1 MRLLSLTLE
10 NWRAVESC
18 TIKFDTAVTLIEG
31 DNEVGK
37 SSLVEALRL
46 LFTHQSSSVDKK
58 KVKPIR
64 PVNKDVGSTVEAE
77 ITCGEYHFI
86 YRKTY
91 NKNKATELNIL
102 APVSEQLV
110 GGDAHNRAAEIM
122 SAHVDMALWD
132 ALLMEQGKEIGGVK
146 LSDSDGLAR
155 ALDNAA
161 GGSGFSG
168 EESALFDAVQVEYE
182 NYFTPSSGNYKVSVI
197 QRQRAVEETR
207 DRVASLKATLREL
220 DDDLRRFEGVSA
232 EISRLQRALP
242 ELHAAKEQHEQRWTA
257 IDSLQARLNAKE
269 EEGKP
274 LQQLLEHARSQW
286 QRRQDAA
293 ADIARREQDLAQ
305 KQAALQPLAEHA
317 TELERTVQAA
327 EATHKD
333 LQVQRR
339 ALQHAL
345 QQARRDTAYLQDAAE
360 LARLQQLLERV
371 QTQRAELAALRKTL
385 ADIHITAEGRK
396 HIQAAASALD
406 VASRTRDNAATR
418 LSIDVLQAAEF
429 QLNGEAISLRPGTPL
444 ERQVAESLQ
453 IDIPELA
460 RITIAPA
467 ASAGELAAEVDAKQ
481 EELGTLLARY
491 QVKNV
496 EQAITADEQRA
507 DTEQLLRS
515 AQQRLQ
521 DTLQGADEEALQAD
535 RARLQQ
541 ACEDALQQ
549 RDPGQALPASE
560 REARAQ
566 LETATEALD
575 ACESELDQEAGRLAE
590 QRAEL
595 TRAQSQQQQAS
606 TELNALSSVL
616 EDKRSSLAQEREA
629 EADAALEQAV
639 TEREQQ
645 LAAITAELEQLR
657 AQLQAEDPDSARL
670 QRDNASQALRRAER
684 DIIDQQQE
692 QAVLKSRLDRAQAN
706 GLFEELEA
714 AEQAMAEAE
723 DTLAATERRAAAAKL
738 LWETLN
744 EQRDASRQAYVAPL
758 RDGIRSLGKIV
769 FGSDF
774 DIVLGEDWTILDV
787 IRDGKTIPFD
797 SLSVGAKEQLG
808 ILTRLAAARIVA
820 DQGGVPVIIDDAL
833 GFSDPT
839 RLQSM
844 GAAIAAA
851 GRDAQVV
858 VLTCTPGRFMY
869 LGEVGV
875 RRL

>member
-1 MRLLSLTLE
+1 MKLLTLTLE
-10 NWRAVESC
+10 NWRGVSHSQIE
-18 TIKFDTAVTLIEG
+18 FDQAVTLIEG
-31 DNEVGK
+31 PNEVGK
-37 SSLVEALRL
+37 SSLVEALRM
-46 LFTHQSSSVDKK
+46 LFREKSGSKK
-58 KVKPIR
+58 KEVQAVQ
-64 PVNKDVGSTVEAE
+64 PVGEDVGSSVAAE
-77 ITCGEYHFI
+77 VRCGDYHFT
-86 YRKTY
+86 YSKTY
-91 NKNKATELNIL
+91 NRKHGTELRIL
-102 APVSEQLV
+102 APRAEQLT
-110 GGDAHNRAAEIM
+110 GDDAHNRAWEILSGHM
-122 SAHVDMALWD
+122 DMALWD
-132 ALLMEQGKEIGGVK
+132 ALLVEQGKEIGGVR
-146 LSDSDGLAR
+146 LADSDGLAR

-161 GGSGFSG
+161 GGAGVSG
-168 EESALFDAVQVEYE
+168 EESALFDAVQAEYE
-182 NYFTPSSGNYKVSVI
+182 RYFTLKTGKARYSEQQ
-197 QRQRAVEETR
+197 QRVEQHSAQ
-207 DRVASLKATLREL
+207 VQQLKTTLREL

-481 EELGTLLARY
+481 QELDTLLARY
-491 QVKNV
+491 QVKSV
-496 EQAITADEQRA
+496 EQAITLDEQRA

-521 DTLQGADEEALQAD
+521 DTLQGADKEALQAD
-535 RARLQQ
+535 CARRQQ
-541 ACEDALQQ
+541 ACDEALQQ

-566 LETATEALD
+566 LETASEALD

-590 QRAEL
+590 QRDEL

-616 EDKRSSLAQEREA
+616 EEKRSSLAQEREA
-629 EADAALEQAV
+629 EADAALGQAV

-657 AQLQAEDPDSARL
+657 AQLEAEDPDSARL
-670 QRDNASQALRRAER
+670 QRDNATQALRRAER

-714 AEQAMAEAE
+714 AEQALAEAE

-744 EQRDASRQAYVAPL
+744 AQRDASRQAYVAPL

>member
-1 MRLLSLTLE
+1 MKLLTLTLE
-10 NWRAVESC
+10 NWRGVSASHIE
-18 TIKFDTAVTLIEG
+18 FDNAVTLIEG
-31 DNEVGK
+31 RNEVGK
-37 SSLVEALRL
+37 SSLVEALRM
-46 LFTHQSSSVDKK
+46 LFREKSGSKK
-58 KVKPIR
+58 KEVQAVQ
-64 PVNKDVGSTVEAE
+64 PVGQDVGSSVAAE
-77 ITCGEYHFI
+77 VRCGDYHFH
-86 YRKTY
+86 YSKTY
-91 NKNKATELNIL
+91 NRKAGTELRIL
-102 APVSEQLV
+102 APGAEQLT
-110 GGDAHNRAAEIM
+110 GDDAHNRAWEILSGHM
-122 SAHVDMALWD
+122 DMALWD
-132 ALLMEQGKEIGGVK
+132 ALLVEQGKEIGGVR
-146 LSDSDGLAR
+146 LADSDGLAR

-161 GGSGFSG
+161 GGAGVSG
-168 EESALFDAVQVEYE
+168 EESALFEAVQAEYE
-182 NYFTPSSGNYKVSVI
+182 RYFTLKTGKARYSDQQ
-197 QRQRAVEETR
+197 QRVEQHSTQ
-207 DRVASLKATLREL
+207 VQLLKTTLREL

-242 ELHAAKEQHEQRWTA
+242 ELQQAKEQHEQRWTA

-274 LQQLLEHARSQW
+274 LQQLLDHARTQW
-286 QRRQDAA
+286 QKRQEAA

-327 EATHKD
+327 EAAHKE
-333 LQVQRR
+333 LQLQRR

-385 ADIHITAEGRK
+385 AGIHITAEGRK
-396 HIQAAASALD
+396 NIQAAASALD

-418 LSIDVLQAAEF
+418 LSIDALQAAEF
-429 QLNGEAISLRPGTPL
+429 QLNGEAISLRPGAPL

-481 EELGTLLARY
+481 QELDTLLARY
-491 QVKNV
+491 QVKSV
-496 EQAITADEQRA
+496 EQAITLDEQRA
-507 DTEQLLRS
+507 DAEQLLRS

-535 RARLQQ
+535 CARRQQ

-549 RDPGQALPASE
+549 RDPGQELPASE

-566 LETATEALD
+566 LETASEALD

-629 EADAALEQAV
+629 APDDALEQAV
-639 TEREQQ
+639 AEREQQ
-645 LAAITAELEQLR
+645 LAAITDELEHLR
-657 AQLQAEDPDSARL
+657 AQLEAEDPDSARL
-670 QRDNASQALRRAER
+670 QRDNATQALRRAER

-714 AEQAMAEAE
+714 AEQALAEAE

-744 EQRDASRQAYVAPL
+744 AQRDASRQAYVAPL

>member
-1 MRLLSLTLE
+1 MKLLTLTLE
-10 NWRAVESC
+10 NWRGVSASQIE
-18 TIKFDTAVTLIEG
+18 FDNAVTLIEG
-31 DNEVGK
+31 PNEVGK
-37 SSLVEALRL
+37 SSLVEALRM
-46 LFTHQSSSVDKK
+46 LFREKSGSKK
-58 KVKPIR
+58 KEVQAVQ
-64 PVNKDVGSTVEAE
+64 PVGQDVGSSVAAE
-77 ITCGEYHFI
+77 VRCGDYHFH
-86 YRKTY
+86 YSKTY
-91 NKNKATELNIL
+91 NRKAGTELRIL
-102 APVSEQLV
+102 APRAEQLT
-110 GGDAHNRAAEIM
+110 GDDAHNRAWEILSDHM
-122 SAHVDMALWD
+122 DMALWD
-132 ALLMEQGKEIGGVK
+132 ALLVEQGKEIGGVR
-146 LSDSDGLAR
+146 LADSDGLAR

-161 GGSGFSG
+161 GGAGVSG
-168 EESALFDAVQVEYE
+168 EESALFDAVQAEYE
-182 NYFTPSSGNYKVSVI
+182 RYFTLKTGKPRYGDQQ
-197 QRQRAVEETR
+197 QRVEQHSTQ
-207 DRVASLKATLREL
+207 VQQLKTTLREL
-220 DDDLRRFEGVSA
+220 DDDLRRFENVSA

-242 ELHAAKEQHEQRWTA
+242 ELQHAKEQHEQRWTA
-257 IDSLQARLNAKE
+257 IDSLQARLTAKE

-274 LQQLLEHARSQW
+274 LQQLLDHARSQW

-293 ADIARREQDLAQ
+293 ADIARREQDLEQ
-305 KQAALQPLAEHA
+305 KQATLQPLAEHA
-317 TELERTVQAA
+317 AELQRTVQAV

-371 QTQRAELAALRKTL
+371 NTQRAELAALRKTL

-418 LSIDVLQAAEF
+418 LSIDALQAAEF
-429 QLNGEAISLRPGTPL
+429 QLNGEAISLRPGAPL

-481 EELGTLLARY
+481 QELDTLLARY
-491 QVKNV
+491 QVKSV
-496 EQAITADEQRA
+496 EQAITLDEQRA
-507 DTEQLLRS
+507 DAEQLLRS

-541 ACEDALQQ
+541 ACDDALQQ
-549 RDPGQALPASE
+549 RDPGQVLPASE

-566 LETATEALD
+566 LETASEALD
-575 ACESELDQEAGRLAE
+575 ACESELDQEGGRLAE
-590 QRAEL
+590 QRDEL

-616 EDKRSSLAQEREA
+616 EDKRSSLAQERDA
-629 EADAALEQAV
+629 EPDAALEQAV

-645 LAAITAELEQLR
+645 LAAITTELEQLR
-657 AQLQAEDPDSARL
+657 AQLEAEDPGSARL
-670 QRDNASQALRRAER
+670 QRDNATQALRRAER

-714 AEQAMAEAE
+714 AEQALAEAE
-723 DTLAATERRAAAAKL
+723 DTLAATERRAVAAKL

-744 EQRDASRQAYVAPL
+744 AQRDASRQAYVAPL

-820 DQGGVPVIIDDAL
+820 DDGGVPVIIDDAL
-833 GFSDPT
+833 GFSDPS

>member
-1 MRLLSLTLE
+1 MKLLTLTLE
-10 NWRAVESC
+10 NWRGVSASHIE
-18 TIKFDTAVTLIEG
+18 FDNAVTLIEG
-31 DNEVGK
+31 RNEVGK
-37 SSLVEALRL
+37 SSLVEALRM
-46 LFTHQSSSVDKK
+46 LFREKSGSKK
-58 KVKPIR
+58 KEVQAVQ
-64 PVNKDVGSTVEAE
+64 PVGQDVGSSVAAE
-77 ITCGEYHFI
+77 VRCGDYHFH
-86 YRKTY
+86 YSKTY
-91 NKNKATELNIL
+91 NRKAGTELRIL
-102 APVSEQLV
+102 APRAEQLT
-110 GGDAHNRAAEIM
+110 GDDAHNRAWEILSGHM
-122 SAHVDMALWD
+122 DMALWD
-132 ALLMEQGKEIGGVK
+132 ALLVEQGKEIGGVR
-146 LSDSDGLAR
+146 LADSDGLAR

-161 GGSGFSG
+161 GGAGVSG
-168 EESALFDAVQVEYE
+168 EESALFDAVQAEYE
-182 NYFTPSSGNYKVSVI
+182 RYFTLKTGKARYGE
-197 QRQRAVEETR
+197 QQHHVEQHSTQ
-207 DRVASLKATLREL
+207 VQQLKTTLREL

-242 ELHAAKEQHEQRWTA
+242 ELQQAKEQHEQRWTA

-269 EEGKP
+269 DECKP

-286 QRRQDAA
+286 QRRQEAA

-317 TELERTVQAA
+317 AELERTVQAA

-339 ALQHAL
+339 ALQQAL

-371 QTQRAELAALRKTL
+371 QTQRAELAGLRKTL
-385 ADIHITAEGRK
+385 SDIHITAEGRK
-396 HIQAAASALD
+396 NIQAAASALD

-418 LSIDVLQAAEF
+418 LSIDALQALDVR
-429 QLNGEAISLRPGTPL
+429 LNNEAISLRPGAPL

-453 IDIPELA
+453 IHIPELV

-467 ASAGELAAEVDAKQ
+467 ASAGELAAEVAARQQ
-481 EELGTLLARY
+481 ELDTLLTRY
-491 QVKNV
+491 QVSSV
-496 EQAITADEQRA
+496 EQAITLDEQRA
-507 DTEQLLRS
+507 DAEQLLRS

-535 RARLQQ
+535 RARRQQ
-541 ACEDALQQ
+541 ACDDALQQ

-566 LETATEALD
+566 LETASEALD

-590 QRAEL
+590 QRDEL

-616 EDKRSSLAQEREA
+616 EDKRGSLAQEREA
-629 EADAALEQAV
+629 EADAVMEQAV

-645 LAAITAELEQLR
+645 LAAITAELQQLR
-657 AQLQAEDPDSARL
+657 AQLEAEDPDSARL

-744 EQRDASRQAYVAPL
+744 AQRDASRQAYVAPL

>member
-1 MRLLSLTLE
+1 MRLLTLTLE
-10 NWRAVESC
+10 NWRGVSHSQIE
-18 TIKFDTAVTLIEG
+18 FDDAVTLIEG
-31 DNEVGK
+31 PNEVGK
-37 SSLVEALRL
+37 SSLVEALRM
-46 LFTHQSSSVDKK
+46 LFREKSGSKK
-58 KVKPIR
+58 KEVQAVQ
-64 PVNKDVGSTVEAE
+64 PVGQDVGSSVAAE
-77 ITCGEYHFI
+77 VRCGDYHFH
-86 YRKTY
+86 YSKTY
-91 NKNKATELNIL
+91 NRKAGTELRIL
-102 APVSEQLV
+102 APRAEQLA
-110 GGDAHNRAAEIM
+110 GDDAHNRAWEILSGHM
-122 SAHVDMALWD
+122 DMALWD
-132 ALLMEQGKEIGGVK
+132 ALLVEQGKEIGGVR
-146 LSDSDGLAR
+146 LADSDGLAR

-161 GGSGFSG
+161 GGAGVSG
-168 EESALFDAVQVEYE
+168 EESALFDAVQAEYE
-182 NYFTPSSGNYKVSVI
+182 RYFTLKSGKARYGEQQ
-197 QRQRAVEETR
+197 QRVEQHSAQVEQ
-207 DRVASLKATLREL
+207 LKTTLREL

-242 ELHAAKEQHEQRWTA
+242 ELQHAKEQHEQRWAA
-257 IDSLQARLNAKE
+257 IDSLQARLNAKDD
-269 EEGKP
+269 EGKP
-274 LQQLLEHARSQW
+274 LQQLLDHARSQW

-317 TELERTVQAA
+317 AELARTVQAA

-333 LQVQRR
+333 LQTQRR

-371 QTQRAELAALRKTL
+371 QAQRAELAELRKTL
-385 ADIHITAEGRK
+385 AEIHITAEGRK
-396 HIQAAASALD
+396 NIQAAASALD

-418 LSIDVLQAAEF
+418 LSIDALQALDVR
-429 QLNGEAISLRPGTPL
+429 LNDEAISLRPGAPL

-467 ASAGELAAEVDAKQ
+467 ASAGELAADVDAKQ
-481 EELGTLLARY
+481 QELDTLLARY
-491 QVKNV
+491 QVTSV
-496 EQAITADEQRA
+496 EQAITLDEQRA
-507 DTEQLLRS
+507 DAEQLLRS

-541 ACEDALQQ
+541 ACADALQQ

-566 LETATEALD
+566 LETASEALD

-590 QRAEL
+590 QRDEL

-616 EDKRSSLAQEREA
+616 EDKRSSLALEREA
-629 EADAALEQAV
+629 EPDADLEQAV
-639 TEREQQ
+639 AEREQQ

-657 AQLQAEDPDSARL
+657 AQLEAEDPDSARL

-714 AEQAMAEAE
+714 AEQALAEAE

-744 EQRDASRQAYVAPL
+744 AQRDASRQAYVAPL

-820 DQGGVPVIIDDAL
+820 GQGGVPVIIDDAL
-833 GFSDPT
+833 GFSDPS

-869 LGEVGV
+869 LGQVGV

>member
-1 MRLLSLTLE
+1 MKLLTLTLE
-10 NWRAVESC
+10 NWRGVIASHIE
-18 TIKFDTAVTLIEG
+18 FDNAVTLIEG
-31 DNEVGK
+31 PNEVGK
-37 SSLVEALRL
+37 SSLVEALRM
-46 LFTHQSSSVDKK
+46 LFREKSGSKK
-58 KVKPIR
+58 KEVQAVQ
-64 PVNKDVGSTVEAE
+64 PVGQDVGSSVAAE
-77 ITCGEYHFI
+77 VRCGDYHFH
-86 YRKTY
+86 YSKTY
-91 NKNKATELNIL
+91 NRKAGTELRII
-102 APVSEQLV
+102 APRVEQLT
-110 GGDAHNRAAEIM
+110 GDDAHNRAWEILSGHM
-122 SAHVDMALWD
+122 DMALWD
-132 ALLMEQGKEIGGVK
+132 ALLVEQGKEIGGVK
-146 LSDSDGLAR
+146 LADSDGLAR

-161 GGSGFSG
+161 GGAGVSG
-168 EESALFDAVQVEYE
+168 EESALFDAVQAEYE
-182 NYFTPSSGNYKVSVI
+182 RYFTLKTGKPRYADEQQRVEKNHEKV
-197 QRQRAVEETR
+197 QQ
-207 DRVASLKATLREL
+207 LQATLREL
-220 DDDLRRFEGVSA
+220 EDDLRRFEGVSA

-242 ELHAAKEQHEQRWTA
+242 ELQEAKEQHEQRWTA

-274 LQQLLEHARSQW
+274 LQQLLDHARNQW

-293 ADIARREQDLAQ
+293 AEIARREQDLAQ
-305 KQAALQPLAEHA
+305 KHAALQPLAEHA
-317 TELERTVQAA
+317 RELERTVQAA
-327 EATHKD
+327 EATHKE
-333 LQVQRR
+333 LQTQRR
-339 ALQHAL
+339 ALQQAL
-345 QQARRDTAYLQDAAE
+345 QQARRDTACLQNAEE
-360 LARLQQLLERV
+360 LARLQQLLQRV
-371 QTQRAELAALRKTL
+371 HTQRTELAALRKTL
-385 ADIHITAEGRK
+385 ADIHITAEGRRT
-396 HIQAAASALD
+396 IQAAASALD

-418 LSIDVLQAAEF
+418 LSIDALQAAEF
-429 QLNGEAISLRPGTPL
+429 QLNGEAISLRPGAPL
-444 ERQVAESLQ
+444 ERQVAENLQ

-467 ASAGELAAEVDAKQ
+467 ASAGELAADVDAKQ
-481 EELGTLLARY
+481 QELDTLLARY
-491 QVKNV
+491 QVKSV
-496 EQAITADEQRA
+496 EQAITLDEQRA
-507 DTEQLLRS
+507 DAEQLLRS

-535 RARLQQ
+535 CARLQQ

-549 RDPGQALPASE
+549 RDPGQAMPTSE

-566 LETATEALD
+566 LETASEALD

-590 QRAEL
+590 QRDEL

-629 EADAALEQAV
+629 EPDAALEQAV

-657 AQLQAEDPDSARL
+657 AQLEAEDPDSARL
-670 QRDNASQALRRAER
+670 QRDNATQALRRAER

-714 AEQAMAEAE
+714 AEQALAEAE

-744 EQRDASRQAYVAPL
+744 AQRDASRQAYVAPL

-774 DIVLGEDWTILDV
+774 DLVLGEDWTILDV

>member
-1 MRLLSLTLE
+1 MKLLTLTLE
-10 NWRAVESC
+10 NWRGVSASQIE
-18 TIKFDTAVTLIEG
+18 FDNAVTLIEG
-31 DNEVGK
+31 PNEVGK
-37 SSLVEALRL
+37 SSLVEALRM
-46 LFTHQSSSVDKK
+46 LFREKSGSKK
-58 KVKPIR
+58 KEVQAVQ
-64 PVNKDVGSTVEAE
+64 PVGQDVGSSVAAE
-77 ITCGEYHFI
+77 VRCGDYHFH
-86 YRKTY
+86 YSKTY
-91 NKNKATELNIL
+91 NRKAGTELRIL
-102 APVSEQLV
+102 APRAEQLT
-110 GGDAHNRAAEIM
+110 GDDAHNRAWEILSGHM
-122 SAHVDMALWD
+122 DMALWD
-132 ALLMEQGKEIGGVK
+132 ALLVEQGKEIGGVR
-146 LSDSDGLAR
+146 LADSDGLAR

-161 GGSGFSG
+161 GGAGVSG
-168 EESALFDAVQVEYE
+168 EESALFDAVQAEYE
-182 NYFTPSSGNYKVSVI
+182 RYFTLKTGKARYGEQQ
-197 QRQRAVEETR
+197 QRVEQHSTQ
-207 DRVASLKATLREL
+207 VQQLKTTLREL

-242 ELHAAKEQHEQRWTA
+242 ELQAAKDQHEQRWTA
-257 IDSLQARLNAKE
+257 IDSLQARLTAKE

-274 LQQLLEHARSQW
+274 LQQLLDHARTQW
-286 QRRQDAA
+286 QKRQEAA

-333 LQVQRR
+333 LQTQRR

-371 QTQRAELAALRKTL
+371 QTQRAELTALRKTL

-396 HIQAAASALD
+396 NIQAAASALD

-418 LSIDVLQAAEF
+418 LSIDALQAAEF
-429 QLNGEAISLRPGTPL
+429 QLNGEAISLRPGAPL

-453 IDIPELA
+453 IDIPQLA

-481 EELGTLLARY
+481 RELDTLLARY
-491 QVKNV
+491 QVKSV
-496 EQAITADEQRA
+496 EQAITLDEQRA
-507 DTEQLLRS
+507 DAEQLLRS

-566 LETATEALD
+566 LETASEALD

-639 TEREQQ
+639 AEREQQ

-657 AQLQAEDPDSARL
+657 AQLEAEDPDSARL

-714 AEQAMAEAE
+714 AEQALAEAE

-744 EQRDASRQAYVAPL
+744 AQRDASRQAYVAPL

>member
-1 MRLLSLTLE
+1 MRLLTLTLE
-10 NWRAVESC
+10 NWRGVRASHIE
-18 TIKFDTAVTLIEG
+18 FDNGVTLIEG
-31 DNEVGK
+31 PNEVGK
-37 SSLVEALRL
+37 SSLVEALRM
-46 LFTHQSSSVDKK
+46 LFREKSGSKK
-58 KVKPIR
+58 KEVQAVQ
-64 PVNKDVGSTVEAE
+64 PVGQDVGSSVSAE
-77 ITCGEYHFI
+77 VRCGDYHFL
-86 YRKTY
+86 YSKTY
-91 NKNKATELNIL
+91 NRKAGTVLQIL
-102 APVSEQLV
+102 APRAEQLT
-110 GGDAHNRAAEIM
+110 GDDAHNRAWEILSSHM
-122 SAHVDMALWD
+122 DMALWD
-132 ALLMEQGKEIGGVK
+132 ALLVEQGKEIGGVR
-146 LSDSDGLAR
+146 LADSDGLAR

-161 GGSGFSG
+161 GGAGVSG
-168 EESALFDAVQVEYE
+168 EESALFDAVQAEYE
-182 NYFTPSSGNYKVSVI
+182 RYFTLKTGKARYGEQQ
-197 QRQRAVEETR
+197 QRVEQHSTQ
-207 DRVASLKATLREL
+207 VQQLKATLREL

-242 ELHAAKEQHEQRWTA
+242 ELQAAKEQHEQRWTA
-257 IDSLQARLNAKE
+257 IDSLQARLTAKE

-274 LQQLLEHARSQW
+274 LQQLLDHARSQW

-317 TELERTVQAA
+317 AELERTVQAA
-327 EATHKD
+327 EATHKE
-333 LQVQRR
+333 LQAQRR

-345 QQARRDTAYLQDAAE
+345 QQARRDAAYLQDAAE
-360 LARLQQLLERV
+360 LARLQQLLDRV

-385 ADIHITAEGRK
+385 ADIHITAEGRRN
-396 HIQAAASALD
+396 IQAAASALD

-418 LSIDVLQAAEF
+418 LSIDALQAAEF
-429 QLNGEAISLRPGTPL
+429 QLNGEVISLRPGTPL

-481 EELGTLLARY
+481 QELDTLLARY
-491 QVKNV
+491 QVKSV
-496 EQAITADEQRA
+496 EQAITLDEQRA
-507 DTEQLLRS
+507 DAEQLLRS

-535 RARLQQ
+535 IERRQQ
-541 ACEDALQQ
+541 ACDDALQQ

-566 LETATEALD
+566 LETASEALD

-590 QRAEL
+590 QRDEL

-616 EDKRSSLAQEREA
+616 EDKRSSLAQERKA
-629 EADAALEQAV
+629 EPDAALEKAV
-639 TEREQQ
+639 TGREQQ

-657 AQLQAEDPDSARL
+657 AQLEAEDPDSARL
-670 QRDNASQALRRAER
+670 QRDNATQALRRAER

-706 GLFEELEA
+706 GLFEDLEA
-714 AEQAMAEAE
+714 AEQALAEAE

-744 EQRDASRQAYVAPL
+744 AQRDASRQAYVAPL

-769 FGSDF
+769 FGSGF

-787 IRDGKTIPFD
+787 SRDGKTIPFD

>member
-1 MRLLSLTLE
+1 M
-10 NWRAVESC
+10 
-18 TIKFDTAVTLIEG
+18 
-31 DNEVGK
+31 
-37 SSLVEALRL
+37 
-46 LFTHQSSSVDKK
+46 
-58 KVKPIR
+58 
-64 PVNKDVGSTVEAE
+64 
-77 ITCGEYHFI
+77 
-86 YRKTY
+86 
-91 NKNKATELNIL
+91 
-102 APVSEQLV
+102 
-110 GGDAHNRAAEIM
+110 
-122 SAHVDMALWD
+122 
-132 ALLMEQGKEIGGVK
+132 
-146 LSDSDGLAR
+146 
-155 ALDNAA
+155 
-161 GGSGFSG
+161 
-168 EESALFDAVQVEYE
+168 
-182 NYFTPSSGNYKVSVI
+182 
-197 QRQRAVEETR
+197 
-207 DRVASLKATLREL
+207 
-220 DDDLRRFEGVSA
+220 
-232 EISRLQRALP
+232 
-242 ELHAAKEQHEQRWTA
+242 
-257 IDSLQARLNAKE
+257 
-269 EEGKP
+269 
-274 LQQLLEHARSQW
+274 
-286 QRRQDAA
+286 
-293 ADIARREQDLAQ
+293 DIARREQDLAQ

-317 TELERTVQAA
+317 GELERTVQAA

-371 QTQRAELAALRKTL
+371 QAQRTELAALRKTL

-396 HIQAAASALD
+396 NIQAAASALD

-418 LSIDVLQAAEF
+418 LSIDALQALDVR
-429 QLNGEAISLRPGTPL
+429 LNDEAISLRPGAPL
-444 ERQVAESLQ
+444 ERQVAEKLQ

-481 EELGTLLARY
+481 QELNTLLARY
-491 QVKNV
+491 QVRSV
-496 EQAITADEQRA
+496 EQAITLDEQRA
-507 DTEQLLRS
+507 DAEQLLRS

-566 LETATEALD
+566 LETASEALD
-575 ACESELDQEAGRLAE
+575 ACESELDQENGRLEE

-595 TRAQSQQQQAS
+595 TRAQASLHQAS
-606 TELNALSSVL
+606 IEVNALTSVL
-616 EDKRSSLAQEREA
+616 EEKRNSLAQAVAA
-629 EADAALEQAV
+629 EPDVAMEQAV
-639 TEREQQ
+639 TAREQQ
-645 LAAITAELEQLR
+645 FAAITEELEQLR
-657 AQLQAEDPDSARL
+657 AELQAADPGIVKL
-670 QRDNASQALRRAER
+670 QLDNASHALRRAER

-714 AEQAMAEAE
+714 AEQAQAEAE
-723 DTLAATERRAAAAKL
+723 DTLVATERRAAAAKL

-744 EQRDASRQAYVAPL
+744 EHRDASRQAYVRPL
-758 RDGIRSLGKIV
+758 RDGIQNLGKIV

-774 DIVLGEDWTILDV
+774 DIALAEDWTILSV
-787 IRDGKTIPFD
+787 TRSGRTVPFD

-820 DQGGVPVIIDDAL
+820 DESGVPVIIDDAL
-833 GFSDPT
+833 GFSDPS

>member
-1 MRLLSLTLE
+1 MKLLTLTLE
-10 NWRAVESC
+10 NWRGVSASHIE
-18 TIKFDTAVTLIEG
+18 FDNAVTLIEG
-31 DNEVGK
+31 PNEIGK
-37 SSLVEALRL
+37 SSLVEALRM
-46 LFTHQSSSVDKK
+46 LFREKSGSKK
-58 KVKPIR
+58 KEVQAVQ
-64 PVNKDVGSTVEAE
+64 PVGQDVGSSVAAE
-77 ITCGEYHFI
+77 VRCGDYHFH
-86 YRKTY
+86 YSKTY
-91 NKNKATELNIL
+91 NRKAGTELRIL
-102 APVSEQLV
+102 APRAEQLT
-110 GGDAHNRAAEIM
+110 GDDAHNRAWEILSDHM
-122 SAHVDMALWD
+122 DMALWD
-132 ALLMEQGKEIGGVK
+132 ALLVEQGKEIGGVR
-146 LSDSDGLAR
+146 LADSDGLAR

-161 GGSGFSG
+161 GGAGVSG
-168 EESALFDAVQVEYE
+168 EESALFDAVQAEYE
-182 NYFTPSSGNYKVSVI
+182 RYFTLKTGKPRYADQQ
-197 QRQRAVEETR
+197 QRVEQHSTQ
-207 DRVASLKATLREL
+207 VQQLKTTLREL

-242 ELHAAKEQHEQRWTA
+242 ELQHAKEQHEQRWTA
-257 IDSLQARLNAKE
+257 IDSLQARLTAKE

-274 LQQLLEHARSQW
+274 LEQLLTHARNQW
-286 QRRQDAA
+286 QRRQDTA

-317 TELERTVQAA
+317 AELERTVQAA
-327 EATHKD
+327 EVTHKD

-371 QTQRAELAALRKTL
+371 QTQRAELAGLRKTL
-385 ADIHITAEGRK
+385 AEIHITAEGRK
-396 HIQAAASALD
+396 AIQAAASALD

-418 LSIDVLQAAEF
+418 LSIDALQALDVR
-429 QLNGEAISLRPGTPL
+429 LNNDAISLRPGAPL

-481 EELGTLLARY
+481 QELDTLLARY
-491 QVKNV
+491 QVRSV
-496 EQAITADEQRA
+496 EQAITLDEQRA
-507 DTEQLLRS
+507 DAEQLLRS

-521 DTLQGADEEALQAD
+521 DTLQGADEEALQTD
-535 RARLQQ
+535 RARRQQ

-566 LETATEALD
+566 LETASEALD
-575 ACESELDQEAGRLAE
+575 ACESELDQEAGRLGE

-629 EADAALEQAV
+629 EPDAALEQAV
-639 TEREQQ
+639 SEREQQ
-645 LAAITAELEQLR
+645 LAAITTELEQLR
-657 AQLQAEDPDSARL
+657 AQLEAEAPDSARL

-714 AEQAMAEAE
+714 AEQALAEAE
-723 DTLAATERRAAAAKL
+723 DTLAAIERRAAAAKL

-744 EQRDASRQAYVAPL
+744 AQRDASRQAYVAPL

>member
-1 MRLLSLTLE
+1 MRLLTLTLE
-10 NWRAVESC
+10 NWRGVRASHIE
-18 TIKFDTAVTLIEG
+18 FDNGVTLIEG
-31 DNEVGK
+31 PNEVGK
-37 SSLVEALRL
+37 SSLVEALRM
-46 LFTHQSSSVDKK
+46 LFREKSGSKK
-58 KVKPIR
+58 KEVQAVQ
-64 PVNKDVGSTVEAE
+64 PVGQDVGSSVSAE
-77 ITCGEYHFI
+77 VRCGDYHFL
-86 YRKTY
+86 YSKTY
-91 NKNKATELNIL
+91 NRKAGTVLQIL
-102 APVSEQLV
+102 APRAEQLT
-110 GGDAHNRAAEIM
+110 GDDAHNRAWEILSSHM
-122 SAHVDMALWD
+122 DMALWD
-132 ALLMEQGKEIGGVK
+132 ALLVEQGKEIGGVR
-146 LSDSDGLAR
+146 LADSDGLAR

-161 GGSGFSG
+161 GGAGVSG
-168 EESALFDAVQVEYE
+168 EESALFDAVQAEYE
-182 NYFTPSSGNYKVSVI
+182 RYFTLKTGKARYGEQQ
-197 QRQRAVEETR
+197 QRVEQHSTQ
-207 DRVASLKATLREL
+207 VQQLKATLREL

-242 ELHAAKEQHEQRWTA
+242 ELQAAKEQHEQRWTA
-257 IDSLQARLNAKE
+257 IDSLQARLTAKE

-274 LQQLLEHARSQW
+274 LQQLLDHARSQW

-317 TELERTVQAA
+317 AELERTVQAA
-327 EATHKD
+327 EATHKE
-333 LQVQRR
+333 LQAQRR

-345 QQARRDTAYLQDAAE
+345 QQARRDAAYLQDAAE
-360 LARLQQLLERV
+360 LARLQQLLDRV

-385 ADIHITAEGRK
+385 ADIHITAEGRRN
-396 HIQAAASALD
+396 IQAAASALD

-418 LSIDVLQAAEF
+418 LSIDALQAAEF
-429 QLNGEAISLRPGTPL
+429 QLNGEVISLRPGTPL

-481 EELGTLLARY
+481 QELDTLLARY
-491 QVKNV
+491 QVKSV
-496 EQAITADEQRA
+496 EQAITLDEQRA
-507 DTEQLLRS
+507 DAEQLLRS

-535 RARLQQ
+535 IERRQQ
-541 ACEDALQQ
+541 ACDDALQQ

-566 LETATEALD
+566 LETASEALD

-590 QRAEL
+590 QRDEL

-616 EDKRSSLAQEREA
+616 EDKRSSLAQERKA
-629 EADAALEQAV
+629 EPDAALEKAV
-639 TEREQQ
+639 TGREQQ

-657 AQLQAEDPDSARL
+657 AQLEAEDPDSARL
-670 QRDNASQALRRAER
+670 QRDNATQALRRAER

-706 GLFEELEA
+706 GLFEDLEA
-714 AEQAMAEAE
+714 AEQALAEAE

-744 EQRDASRQAYVAPL
+744 AQRDASRQAYVAPL

-769 FGSDF
+769 FGSGF
-774 DIVLGEDWTILDV
+774 DIVLDEDWTILDV

>member
-1 MRLLSLTLE
+1 MKLLTLTLE
-10 NWRAVESC
+10 NWRGVSASHIE
-18 TIKFDTAVTLIEG
+18 FDNAVTLIEG
-31 DNEVGK
+31 PNEIGK
-37 SSLVEALRL
+37 SSLVEALRM
-46 LFTHQSSSVDKK
+46 LFREKSGSKK
-58 KVKPIR
+58 KEVQAVQ
-64 PVNKDVGSTVEAE
+64 PVGQDVGSSVAAE
-77 ITCGEYHFI
+77 VRCGDYHFH
-86 YRKTY
+86 YSKTY
-91 NKNKATELNIL
+91 NRKAGTELRIL
-102 APVSEQLV
+102 APRAEQLA
-110 GGDAHNRAAEIM
+110 GDDAHNRAWEILSGHM
-122 SAHVDMALWD
+122 DMALWD
-132 ALLMEQGKEIGGVK
+132 ALLVEQGKEIGGVK
-146 LSDSDGLAR
+146 LADSDGLAR

-161 GGSGFSG
+161 GGAGVSG
-168 EESALFDAVQVEYE
+168 EESALFDAVQAEYE
-182 NYFTPSSGNYKVSVI
+182 RYFTLKTGKARYGDQQ
-197 QRQRAVEETR
+197 QRVEQHSTQ
-207 DRVASLKATLREL
+207 VQQLKTILREL

-242 ELHAAKEQHEQRWTA
+242 ELQQAKEQHEQRWTA
-257 IDSLQARLNAKE
+257 IDSLQARLTAKE

-317 TELERTVQAA
+317 AELQRTVQAA
-327 EATHKD
+327 DDTHKE
-333 LQVQRR
+333 LQTQRR
-339 ALQHAL
+339 AMQHAL

-396 HIQAAASALD
+396 NIQAAASALD

-418 LSIDVLQAAEF
+418 LSIDALQAAEF
-429 QLNGEAISLRPGTPL
+429 QLNGEAISLRPGAPL
-444 ERQVAESLQ
+444 ERQVAERLQ

-481 EELGTLLARY
+481 QELDTLLARY
-491 QVKNV
+491 QVKTV
-496 EQAITADEQRA
+496 EQAITLDEQRA
-507 DTEQLLRS
+507 DAEQLLRS

-535 RARLQQ
+535 RARRQQ
-541 ACEDALQQ
+541 ACDDALQQ
-549 RDPGQALPASE
+549 RDPDQPMPASE

-566 LETATEALD
+566 LETASEALD

-590 QRAEL
+590 QRDEL

-645 LAAITAELEQLR
+645 LAAITAELQQLR
-657 AQLQAEDPDSARL
+657 AQLEAEDPDSARL
-670 QRDNASQALRRAER
+670 QRDNATQALRRAER
-684 DIIDQQQE
+684 GIIDQQQE

-714 AEQAMAEAE
+714 AEQALAEAE
-723 DTLAATERRAAAAKL
+723 DSLAATERRAAAAKL

-744 EQRDASRQAYVAPL
+744 AQRDASRQAYVAPL

>member
-1 MRLLSLTLE
+1 MKLLTLTLE
-10 NWRAVESC
+10 NWRGVSASHIE
-18 TIKFDTAVTLIEG
+18 FDNAVTLIEG
-31 DNEVGK
+31 PNEVGK
-37 SSLVEALRL
+37 SSLVEALRM
-46 LFTHQSSSVDKK
+46 LFREKSGSKK
-58 KVKPIR
+58 KEVQAVQ
-64 PVNKDVGSTVEAE
+64 PVGQDVGSSVAAE
-77 ITCGEYHFI
+77 VRCGDYHFH
-86 YRKTY
+86 YSKTY
-91 NKNKATELNIL
+91 NRKAGTELRIL
-102 APVSEQLV
+102 APRAEQLT
-110 GGDAHNRAAEIM
+110 GDDAHNRAWEILSGHM
-122 SAHVDMALWD
+122 DMALWD
-132 ALLMEQGKEIGGVK
+132 ALLVEQGKEIGGVR
-146 LSDSDGLAR
+146 LADSDGLAR

-161 GGSGFSG
+161 GGAGVSG
-168 EESALFDAVQVEYE
+168 EESALFEAVQAEYE
-182 NYFTPSSGNYKVSVI
+182 RYFTLKTGKARYSDQQ
-197 QRQRAVEETR
+197 QRVEQHSTQ
-207 DRVASLKATLREL
+207 VQLLKTTLREL

-242 ELHAAKEQHEQRWTA
+242 ELQQAKEQHEQRWTA

-274 LQQLLEHARSQW
+274 LQQLLDHARTQW
-286 QRRQDAA
+286 QKRQEAA

-327 EATHKD
+327 EAAHKE
-333 LQVQRR
+333 LQLQRR

-385 ADIHITAEGRK
+385 AGIHITAEGRK
-396 HIQAAASALD
+396 NIQAAASALD

-418 LSIDVLQAAEF
+418 LSIDALQAAEF
-429 QLNGEAISLRPGTPL
+429 QLNGEAISLRPGAPL

-481 EELGTLLARY
+481 QELDTLLARY
-491 QVKNV
+491 QVKSV
-496 EQAITADEQRA
+496 EQAITLDEQRA
-507 DTEQLLRS
+507 DAEQLLRS

-535 RARLQQ
+535 CARRQQ

-549 RDPGQALPASE
+549 RDPGQELPASE

-566 LETATEALD
+566 LETASEALD

-629 EADAALEQAV
+629 APDDALEQAV
-639 TEREQQ
+639 AEREQQ
-645 LAAITAELEQLR
+645 LAAITDELEHLR
-657 AQLQAEDPDSARL
+657 AQLEAEDPDSARL
-670 QRDNASQALRRAER
+670 QRDNATQALRRAER

-714 AEQAMAEAE
+714 AEQALAEAE

-744 EQRDASRQAYVAPL
+744 AQRDASRQAYVAPL

>member
-1 MRLLSLTLE
+1 MKLLTLTLE
-10 NWRAVESC
+10 NWRGVSASHIE
-18 TIKFDTAVTLIEG
+18 FDNAVTLIEG
-31 DNEVGK
+31 RNEVGK
-37 SSLVEALRL
+37 SSLVEALRM
-46 LFTHQSSSVDKK
+46 LFREKSGSKK
-58 KVKPIR
+58 KEVQAVQ
-64 PVNKDVGSTVEAE
+64 PVGQDVGSSVAAE
-77 ITCGEYHFI
+77 VRCGDYHFH
-86 YRKTY
+86 YSKTY
-91 NKNKATELNIL
+91 NRKAGTELRIL
-102 APVSEQLV
+102 APGAEQLT
-110 GGDAHNRAAEIM
+110 GDDAHNRAWEILSGHM
-122 SAHVDMALWD
+122 DMALWD
-132 ALLMEQGKEIGGVK
+132 ALLVEQGKEIGGVK
-146 LSDSDGLAR
+146 LADSDGLAR

-161 GGSGFSG
+161 GGAGVSG
-168 EESALFDAVQVEYE
+168 EESALFEAVQAEYE
-182 NYFTPSSGNYKVSVI
+182 RYFTLKTGKARYSDQQ
-197 QRQRAVEETR
+197 QRVEQHSTQ
-207 DRVASLKATLREL
+207 VQLLKTTLREL

-242 ELHAAKEQHEQRWTA
+242 ELQQAKEQHEQRWTA

-274 LQQLLEHARSQW
+274 LQQLLDHARTQW
-286 QRRQDAA
+286 QKRQEAA

-327 EATHKD
+327 EAAHKE
-333 LQVQRR
+333 LQLQRR

-385 ADIHITAEGRK
+385 AGIHITAEGRK
-396 HIQAAASALD
+396 NIQAAASALD

-418 LSIDVLQAAEF
+418 LSIDALQAAEF
-429 QLNGEAISLRPGTPL
+429 QLNGEAISLRPGAPL

-481 EELGTLLARY
+481 QELDTLLARY
-491 QVKNV
+491 QVKSV
-496 EQAITADEQRA
+496 EQAITLDEQRA
-507 DTEQLLRS
+507 DAEQLLRS

-535 RARLQQ
+535 CARRQQ

-549 RDPGQALPASE
+549 RDPGQELPASE

-566 LETATEALD
+566 LETASEALD

-629 EADAALEQAV
+629 APDDALEQAV
-639 TEREQQ
+639 AEREQQ
-645 LAAITAELEQLR
+645 LAAITDELEHLR
-657 AQLQAEDPDSARL
+657 AQLEAEDPDSARL
-670 QRDNASQALRRAER
+670 QRDNATQALRRAER

-714 AEQAMAEAE
+714 AEQALAEAE

-744 EQRDASRQAYVAPL
+744 AQRDASRQAYVAPL

>member
-1 MRLLSLTLE
+1 MKLLTLTLE
-10 NWRAVESC
+10 NWRGVSASHIE
-18 TIKFDTAVTLIEG
+18 FDNAVTLIEG
-31 DNEVGK
+31 PNEIGK
-37 SSLVEALRL
+37 SSLVEALRM
-46 LFTHQSSSVDKK
+46 LFREKSGSKK
-58 KVKPIR
+58 KEVQAVQ
-64 PVNKDVGSTVEAE
+64 PVGQDVGSSVAAE
-77 ITCGEYHFI
+77 VRCGDYHFH
-86 YRKTY
+86 YSKTY
-91 NKNKATELNIL
+91 NRKAGTELRIL
-102 APVSEQLV
+102 APRAEQLA
-110 GGDAHNRAAEIM
+110 GDDAHNRAWEILSGHM
-122 SAHVDMALWD
+122 DMALWD
-132 ALLMEQGKEIGGVK
+132 ALLVEQGKEIGGVK
-146 LSDSDGLAR
+146 LADSDGLAR

-161 GGSGFSG
+161 GGAGVSG
-168 EESALFDAVQVEYE
+168 EESALFDAVQAEYE
-182 NYFTPSSGNYKVSVI
+182 RYFTLKTGKARYGDQQ
-197 QRQRAVEETR
+197 QRVEQHSTQ
-207 DRVASLKATLREL
+207 VQQLKTILREL

-242 ELHAAKEQHEQRWTA
+242 ELQQAKEQHEQRWTA
-257 IDSLQARLNAKE
+257 IDSLQARLTAKE

-317 TELERTVQAA
+317 AELQRTVQAA
-327 EATHKD
+327 DDTHKE
-333 LQVQRR
+333 LQTQRR
-339 ALQHAL
+339 AMQHAL

-396 HIQAAASALD
+396 NIQAAASALD

-418 LSIDVLQAAEF
+418 LSIDALQAAEF
-429 QLNGEAISLRPGTPL
+429 QLNGEAISLRPGAPL
-444 ERQVAESLQ
+444 ERQVAERLQ

-481 EELGTLLARY
+481 QELDTLLARY
-491 QVKNV
+491 QVKTV
-496 EQAITADEQRA
+496 EQAITLDEQRA
-507 DTEQLLRS
+507 DAEQLLRS

-535 RARLQQ
+535 RARRQQ
-541 ACEDALQQ
+541 ACDDALQQ
-549 RDPGQALPASE
+549 RDPDQPMPASE

-566 LETATEALD
+566 LETASEALD

-590 QRAEL
+590 QRDEL

-645 LAAITAELEQLR
+645 LAAITAELQQLR
-657 AQLQAEDPDSARL
+657 AQLEAEDPDSARL
-670 QRDNASQALRRAER
+670 QRDNATQALRRAER
-684 DIIDQQQE
+684 GIIDQQQE

-714 AEQAMAEAE
+714 AEQALAEAE
-723 DTLAATERRAAAAKL
+723 DSLAATERRAAAAKL

-744 EQRDASRQAYVAPL
+744 AQRDASRQAYVAPL

-869 LGEVGV
+869 LGEGGV